1 MLHRAM
7 DFHALSGITK
17 AVESGHEILNTEG
30 QNHVNWK

>member
-7 DFHALSGITK
+7 DFHAFSEITQV
-17 AVESGHEILNTEG
+17 VESGHEIWNTEC